1 MNDAHTRAPLRFTY
15 LALIAI
21 LIGTC
26 VASAAQGKFYIV
38 GMGTAPDLITL
49 RGVAAIREANI
60 VLLEEPSE
68 KDYWKEF
75 IGNKEVWYCRH
86 SARVGLGLDA
96 KTVEDPDIRAIV
108 EKNAKARQETVDK
121 IRQAVGEGKTVAAL
135 EGGDA
140 MIYGTTFYLELLPKD
155 FPSEVIPGIGAFQAS
170 SAAVKMSPVFGYDTN
185 SVIITM
191 EDWPGRTDA
200 NEKLMATQ
208 TSMVFY
214 TMDLRYPELF
224 EKLKRHYPAKTPV
237 AIVSFAGD
245 RQKQQ
250 VLRSTVGTFLTDV
263 DYKNLPLDAHILL
276 VGKFLEVGQAR
287 RDALIG
293 AQQKIERIHGAT
305 PTSK

>member
-1 MNDAHTRAPLRFTY
+1 
-15 LALIAI
+15 
-21 LIGTC
+21 
-26 VASAAQGKFYIV
+26 
-38 GMGTAPDLITL
+38 
-49 RGVAAIREANI
+49 
-60 VLLEEPSE
+60 
-68 KDYWKEF
+68 
-75 IGNKEVWYCRH
+75 
-86 SARVGLGLDA
+86 
-96 KTVEDPDIRAIV
+96 
-108 EKNAKARQETVDK
+108 
-121 IRQAVGEGKTVAAL
+121 
-135 EGGDA
+135 
-140 MIYGTTFYLELLPKD
+140 
-155 FPSEVIPGIGAFQAS
+155 
-170 SAAVKMSPVFGYDTN
+170 
-185 SVIITM
+185 
-191 EDWPGRTDA
+191 
-200 NEKLMATQ
+200 
-208 TSMVFY
+208 MVFY